1 MLELIEFQVKLPVI
15 SNLESWKGTGTF
27 STAMI
32 SAESLYVHILHMQMP
47 NPAKD
52 RRG

>member
-1 MLELIEFQVKLPVI
+1 VLELIEFQVKLPVI
-15 SNLESWKGTGTF
+15 SHLESWKAIGTF
-27 STAMI
+27 STAVL
-32 SAESLYVHILHMQMP
+32 SAESLSVHILHMQMP